1 VSFSLTPFS
10 FYTMHLEING
20 PRYES
25 LNGKRQSF
33 VEGRSGK
40 LQTHRIEKMAAR
52 NESMAPSQEF
62 TDISLDLKSAK
73 AAGKKVRI

>member
-1 VSFSLTPFS
+1 
-10 FYTMHLEING
+10 
-20 PRYES
+20 
-25 LNGKRQSF
+25 
-33 VEGRSGK
+33 
-40 LQTHRIEKMAAR
+40 MAAR